1 MEVLI
6 EGPFELAEGARLIG
20 GRLHFVDLLQGRL
33 YAWDQAGLHEVIA
46 SSEPVGVAAPVAGR
60 HDVLALAEGLSLTV
74 AALPAGGGARALRVQ
89 LEGGSDPAAMRV
101 NDGCC
106 DAMGR
111 FWIGTMPV
119 TRDGPDGCL
128 CYVDS
133 SGAAATVLR
142 GIGCPNGPAFGDDNR
157 MYLADTL
164 NQVIL
169 SAELNPETGECGP
182 FGAFATVPSGLPD
195 GMAVDREG
203 CLWVAVWGAA
213 EILRFSPDGRL
224 RERFG
229 CGAAQPTSVC
239 LMPVQGRQAAVVTT
253 ARTGLAQPGSL
264 DGAVLALETDATA
277 PPAAAWEPGT
287 LLAPS
292 PDAAQAREARR

>member
-6 EGPFELAEGARLIG
+6 KGPFELAEGARLID
-20 GRLHFVDLLQGRL
+20 GRLHFVDLLRGRL
-33 YAWDQAGLHEVIA
+33 YSWDQAGLQPVIA
-46 SSEPVGVAAPVAGR
+46 SGDPVGVAAPVAGR
-60 HDVLALAEGLSLTV
+60 HDALALAEGLSLTV
-74 AALPAGGGARALRVQ
+74 ALLPSGSSSRVLRVH
-89 LEGGSDPAAMRV
+89 LDGGTDPAAMRV

-106 DAMGR
+106 DALGR

-119 TRDGPDGCL
+119 SRGGPDGCL

-133 SGAAATVLR
+133 SGAVTTVLR
-142 GIGCPNGPAFGDDNR
+142 GIGCPNGPVFGDDHR
-157 MYLADTL
+157 IYLADTL

-169 SAELNPETGECGP
+169 RAELNPETGECGQ
-182 FGAFATVPSGLPD
+182 FGAFATVSSGLPD
-195 GMAVDREG
+195 GMAVDQEG

-213 EILRFSPDGRL
+213 EVLRFGPDGRL

-239 LMPVQGRQAAVVTT
+239 LMPVHGRQTAVITT
-253 ARTGLAQPGSL
+253 ARTGLAHPGSL
-264 DGAVLALETDATA
+264 DGAVLALETGAAA
-277 PPAAAWEPGT
+277 PPAAPWDPGM

-292 PDAAQAREARR
+292 PDGARAARR

>member
-6 EGPFELAEGARLIG
+6 EGPFELAEGARMIG
-20 GRLHFVDLLQGRL
+20 GRLHFVDLLRGRL
-33 YAWDQAGLHEVIA
+33 YSWDQAGLRLVIA
-46 SSEPVGVAAPVAGR
+46 SGEPVGVAVPVAGR
-60 HDVLALAEGLSLTV
+60 RGALALAEGLSLTV
-74 AALPAGGGARALRVQ
+74 ALLPEGGSSRALRIP
-89 LEGGSDPAAMRV
+89 LDGGSDPAAMRV

-106 DAMGR
+106 DALGR

-119 TRDGPDGCL
+119 SRDGPDGSV

-133 SGAAATVLR
+133 SGAVTTVLR
-142 GIGCPNGPAFGDDNR
+142 GIGCPNGPAFGDDHR
-157 MYLADTL
+157 IYLADTL

-169 SAELNPETGECGP
+169 HAKLNPETGECGQ
-182 FGAFATVPSGLPD
+182 FEAFAAVTGGLPD
-195 GMAVDREG
+195 GMAVDQEG

-213 EILRFSPDGRL
+213 EVLRFSPDGRL
-224 RERFG
+224 RDRFG

-239 LMPVQGRQAAVVTT
+239 LTPVHGRQAAVITT
-253 ARTGLAQPGSL
+253 ARTGLARPGSL

-277 PPAAAWEPGT
+277 PAAAAWDPGT

-292 PDAAQAREARR
+292 PGAGTPGARR